1 MSLTAKLASG
11 RGWSLRLPRSSACM
25 HIEFDGKAC
34 LTIFYR
40 HAKNLP
46 CPTATPASN
55 CCRHRKARCRLGG
68 SPLAP
73 EGVIEDLGEAYG
85 GFCAYAAAAG
95 SRQAAWRPMRRER
108 SARSTTRPGRWGEKV
123 IQFVVK
129 PKRLSLMEYLY
140 YAGDDRF
147 GALGISTSSST
158 YSPQAASPLP
168 RLDDAQQLSEV
179 AAKIEASEPISEL
192 EAKII
197 RAGGSLGGAKPK
209 ALIEIGDEQWVIKF
223 FNGESVDT
231 PLSVSKCDI
240 VSLAK
245 RIDDELLTQRIGF
258 DQARFQSGPAKRK
271 RSSPFRRA

>member
-1 MSLTAKLASG
+1 LAADA
-11 RGWSLRLPRSSACM
+11 PRAVGAV
-25 HIEFDGKAC
+25 DDA
-34 LTIFYR
+34 
-40 HAKNLP
+40 
-46 CPTATPASN
+46 
-55 CCRHRKARCRLGG
+55 
-68 SPLAP
+68 
-73 EGVIEDLGEAYG
+73 
-85 GFCAYAAAAG
+85 
-95 SRQAAWRPMRRER
+95 
-108 SARSTTRPGRWGEKV
+108 RPGRWGEKV

-147 GALGISTSSST
+147 GALGISTSPST
-158 YSPQAASPLP
+158 YNPQAASPLP